1 MLDYKNLQKLIIYLK
16 KCINIKWN
24 TVTIKN
30 VEYQNLFDYDEDEQ
44 DEKYNIIE
52 ELIINDNEMY
62 SDYEDIIILECLSK
76 IKGHNVKAIFRIK
89 ILISN
94 DNFLIYISYVPG
106 NARELHNI
114 LSQLGYQWESVVPGY
129 LLYDHAKSNN
139 NTVNLEEKD
148 EQYQY
153 VLNSLKNTI
162 KDISVKIN

>member
-1 MLDYKNLQKLIIYLK
+1 MKNVLILNGDRYYQ
-16 KCINIKWN
+16 
-24 TVTIKN
+24 N
-30 VEYQNLFDYDEDEQ
+30 VEYQNLFDYDEDKQ

-52 ELIINDNEMY
+52 ELIINDNEGIQ
-62 SDYEDIIILECLSK
+62 YEDIIIIKCLSK
-76 IKGHNVKAIFRIK
+76 IKGHNKSIRIK

-153 VLNSLKNTI
+153 VLNSLKNSI